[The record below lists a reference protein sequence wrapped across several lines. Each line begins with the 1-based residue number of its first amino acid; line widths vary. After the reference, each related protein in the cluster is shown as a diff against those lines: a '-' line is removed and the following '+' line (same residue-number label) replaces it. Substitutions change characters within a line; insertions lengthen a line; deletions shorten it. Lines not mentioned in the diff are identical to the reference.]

1 MWCDAGVLES
11 QLPDPAG
18 AQMAA
23 ARDEAHHGPSWRGP
37 RRGTALCL
45 SGGGFRAAL
54 FHLGALRRLNE
65 LGMLGQLR
73 TVSAVSGGSIPAML
87 LADPR
92 LEWPS
97 AHDLSESI
105 DSADEV
111 EADPSAPPLPIPG
124 PVPGGLFSA
133 QRVKGFEEYVA
144 EPLYRLT
151 RHNLRTRAL
160 VAGWGPRLGR
170 RSDASARRLADQLV
184 EHIPWW
190 AAEMRSGQRAS
201 GPAIVV
207 EATELA
213 HGVNWTFADA
223 RAHPPHGRVGDYRL
237 GYGDP
242 PPGLRMAD
250 VVASSSAYPPYFA
263 PFDLDARGLELSGGK
278 VGQMDPT
285 AGARLQHTIQ
295 LLDGGIY
302 DNLALEPVWREHAG
316 VLVSD
321 GGAVFRARSARTPFG
336 RILHVIS
343 IAAGGGEVTRLRWL
357 HSAFN
362 WGVLE
367 GATWAMDSRVPQSYP
382 VEVAA
387 QINQVRTDM
396 DAFTA
401 DEQKILERHGYGVAD
416 SAIRRHAPQLILRDA
431 PAQYPHPEVA
441 DPEVALAALRR
452 SGRVSLLGRSS
463 GTGPERRAAR
473 RRRGGRPGRGR
484 A

>member
-1 MWCDAGVLES
+1 MLCVPDSL
-11 QLPDPAG
+11 LPDPAG

-73 TVSAVSGGSIPAML
+73 TVSAVSGGSIAAML

-92 LEWPS
+92 LGWPTPD
-97 AHDLSESI
+97 ALSQSI
-105 DSADEV
+105 DSADLV
-111 EADPSAPPLPIPG
+111 EPDPSAPPLPRG
-124 PVPGGLFSA
+124 DTVPGGLFSA
-133 QRVKGFEEYVA
+133 PRVEGFEQYVA
-144 EPLYRLT
+144 EPLRRLT

-160 VAGWGPRLGR
+160 VSGWGPKVR
-170 RSDASARRLADQLV
+170 RPADRSSRVLADQLV
-184 EHIPWW
+184 DHIDWW
-190 AAEMRSGQRAS
+190 AADLREARRTA
-201 GPAIVV
+201 GPAVVV

-213 HGVNWTFADA
+213 HGVNWTFADS
-223 RAHPPHGRVGDYRL
+223 RAHPPRGRVGDYRL

-242 PPGLRMAD
+242 PPGLRLAD
-250 VVASSSAYPPYFA
+250 VVAASSAYPPYFA
-263 PFDLDARGLELSGGK
+263 PFDLDATTLELSGGH
-278 VGQMDPT
+278 
-285 AGARLQHTIQ
+285 AGHLDAAARPRIERTVQ

-302 DNLALEPVWREHAG
+302 DNLALEPVWRDHAG

-321 GGAVFRARSARTPFG
+321 GGAVFRARSARTPLG

-362 WGVLE
+362 WGVVE
-367 GATWAMDSRVPQSYP
+367 GASWAMDSRVPQSYP
-382 VEVAA
+382 IEVAA
-387 QINQVRTDM
+387 RINAIRTDM
-396 DAFTA
+396 DAFSEA
-401 DEQKILERHGYGVAD
+401 EQKIIERHGYGVAD
-416 SAIRRHAPQLILRDA
+416 SAIRRYAPHLILRDA
-431 PAQYPHPEVA
+431 PARYPHPEVA
-441 DPEVALAALRR
+441 DPEVALRALRG
-452 SGRVSLLGRSS
+452 SGRVSLVGR
-463 GTGPERRAAR
+463 
-473 RRRGGRPGRGR
+473 RPRRGR